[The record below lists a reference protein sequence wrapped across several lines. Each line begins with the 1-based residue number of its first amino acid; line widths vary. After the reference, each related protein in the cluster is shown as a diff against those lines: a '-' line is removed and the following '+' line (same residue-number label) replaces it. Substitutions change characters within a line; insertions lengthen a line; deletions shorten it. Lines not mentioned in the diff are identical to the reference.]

1 MMCRVR
7 ETNPYLLL
15 DEMDNG
21 LDADFSSSEIRT
33 ELGVLTTSN
42 SELHPVPSDAI
53 NHNFSLDDEEE
64 ERERKGNSRLIPPN
78 KVKSNID

>member
-1 MMCRVR
+1 MTCRVR

-21 LDADFSSSEIRT
+21 LDTDFSSTEIRT

-42 SELHPVPSDAI
+42 SEMHPTSSDGI
-53 NHNFSLDDEEE
+53 NHNFTLDDEDEE
-64 ERERKGNSRLIPPN
+64 QNRKGSGRLIPPTR
-78 KVKSNID
+78 VKSNID